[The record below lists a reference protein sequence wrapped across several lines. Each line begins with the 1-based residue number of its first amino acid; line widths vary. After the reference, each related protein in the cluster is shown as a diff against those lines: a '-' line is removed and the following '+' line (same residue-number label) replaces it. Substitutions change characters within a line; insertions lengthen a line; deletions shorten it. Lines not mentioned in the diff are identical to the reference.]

1 MRKNVNDEDD
11 LKEEDILEEVH
22 FEIDKGA
29 FKGPFTCCGKKTRRS
44 VKHTQINGINF
55 THVVWQCGKCRKEYL
70 DSQQPGRLERIW
82 TLQMLLEGK
91 CLKIER
97 ALNYDGKA
105 YFVRFPKDLTGAW
118 AKKKKAII
126 TMLTPEKFLVEIA
139 Q

>member
-1 MRKNVNDEDD
+1 
-11 LKEEDILEEVH
+11 
-22 FEIDKGA
+22 
-29 FKGPFTCCGKKTRRS
+29 
-44 VKHTQINGINF
+44 
-55 THVVWQCGKCRKEYL
+55 
-70 DSQQPGRLERIW
+70 
-82 TLQMLLEGK
+82 MLLEGK